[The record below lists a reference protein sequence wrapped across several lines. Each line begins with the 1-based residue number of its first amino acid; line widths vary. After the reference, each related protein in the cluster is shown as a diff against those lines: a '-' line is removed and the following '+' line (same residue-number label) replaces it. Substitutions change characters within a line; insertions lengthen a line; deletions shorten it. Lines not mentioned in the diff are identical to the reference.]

1 MPCSKPLP
9 RPCLRA
15 SWEDAQMLN
24 KPWPAAKL
32 CIIFDRL
39 DCLQDANQPQIK
51 SSTKLM
57 SNHILSVQLDI
68 ITWELI
74 FRRRGKTDFSRWSNC
89 TRGKWGWQ
97 RTCAQWPWSLPS
109 SSPSSLPD
117 VHPLNL
123 PHTTSTLPFAGLTPR
138 CRSASSGKWALGV
151 QN

>member
-1 MPCSKPLP
+1 MLKDAALFSGGKERVFVTFIVYLYPHGTDLLVVMPCSKPLP

-15 SWEDAQMLN
+15 SREDAQMLN

-74 FRRRGKTDFSRWSNC
+74 FHRRGKTDFSR
-89 TRGKWGWQ
+89 
-97 RTCAQWPWSLPS
+97 
-109 SSPSSLPD
+109 
-117 VHPLNL
+117 
-123 PHTTSTLPFAGLTPR
+123 
-138 CRSASSGKWALGV
+138 
-151 QN
+151 